1 MGAFEDAE
9 LLRRDAG
16 LDRDERS
23 REVES
28 GVGGSRSLLA
38 KTKTVTT
45 YPTAAARF
53 YACEIQG
60 LLGTES
66 EGSTGTLTPQRTIYA
81 YNLGASIPPTG
92 TPVLLTEVPY
102 RWVFRYG

>member
-1 MGAFEDAE
+1 MGVFDDTEI
-9 LLRRDAG
+9 LRGEADD
-16 LDRDERS
+16 DRNERS
-23 REVES
+23 RVRES
-28 GVGGSRSLLA
+28 GVGGSRSLLV

-45 YPTAAARF
+45 YPTAAGRF

-66 EGSTGTLTPQRTIYA
+66 EGSTGTLTAGRTIYA

-92 TPVLLTEVPY
+92 TPVLLTEIPY